1 MDKNISR
8 CDWANKDPLLKI
20 YHDQEWGRPL
30 YDNKKL
36 FRMLILETM
45 QAGLSWLTILK
56 KMDKFDRAFD
66 GFDPDIIA
74 NYDEKKEKELM
85 EDEGIIRNSLKIKSV
100 KKNALAY
107 QKVVENFGSFSDYLW
122 GFVDNKPLVNSW
134 ESIDQVPSKTDLSQ
148 KISSDMKKRGF
159 SFVGPTVIYSFI
171 QAVGMVNDHL
181 LSCDFREVKD

>member
-1 MDKNISR
+1 MDKNINS
-8 CDWANKDPLLKI
+8 CDWANKDPLLKS
-20 YHDQEWGRPL
+20 YHDQEWGIPI
-30 YDNKKL
+30 YDDKKL
-36 FRMLILETM
+36 FRMLVLETM

-56 KMDKFDRAFD
+56 KIDNFDRAFD
-66 GFDPDIIA
+66 SFDPDIIA

-100 KKNALAY
+100 KKNAIAY
-107 QKVVENFGSFSDYLW
+107 QKVVEDFGSFSDYLW
-122 GFVDNKPLVNSW
+122 GFVDNKPIVNSW

-148 KISSDMKKRGF
+148 KISRDMKKRGF

-181 LSCDFREVKD
+181 ISCDFKEGL